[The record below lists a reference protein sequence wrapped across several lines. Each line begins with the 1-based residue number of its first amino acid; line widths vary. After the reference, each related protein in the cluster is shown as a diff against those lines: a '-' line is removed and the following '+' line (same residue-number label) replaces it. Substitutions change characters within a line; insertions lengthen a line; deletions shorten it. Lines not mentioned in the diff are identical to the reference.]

1 MTNKQDQEFTKFLQ
15 ELSQMS
21 DSEAKE
27 AQVNM
32 MRAIIEKELRKAF
45 KTQAEKNKKKNS
57 WKFKIQNSKFKN
69 QKSKFKN
76 QNSKL
81 EI

>member
-57 WKFKIQNSKFKN
+57 
-69 QKSKFKN
+69 
-76 QNSKL
+76 
-81 EI
+81 